1 MILSD
6 IYIHTSVY
14 HSKKSASPKILFR
27 EIFHPIKSGKPEGY
41 TFLSKE
47 SKKKE
52 IKKNINNNLPK

>member
-47 SKKKE
+47 SKKKRN
-52 IKKNINNNLPK
+52 KKEY